1 MREGPSELE
10 VATPFS
16 ASLRCLAQGL
26 AHCRCSINMHQIG
39 QSGSEPGMKA
49 SWHSWGMAPCRVSRE
64 GGSVGVSFLL
74 AMDKFPRVTR
84 AGLGRSSEHVTLA
97 EAGCC
102 WTVTGALIHHVNSLS
117 KNHTKLGPVG
127 DRVCTRALE
136 RESGEPH
143 SCPDFAPLN
152 RLGVQVFTPAPSA
165 DPRPLLS
172 FGASPTTNT
181 RPAWP
186 PGFCTCVPSRWSL
199 PPAPSA
205 WFRAG
210 SYSEQT
216 PPPPRADHT
225 DLSPCFHTLG
235 ARSSSYTGC

>member
-1 MREGPSELE
+1 
-10 VATPFS
+10 
-16 ASLRCLAQGL
+16 
-26 AHCRCSINMHQIG
+26 
-39 QSGSEPGMKA
+39 MKA

-186 PGFCTCVPSRWSL
+186 PGFCTCVPSLWSL
-199 PPAPSA
+199 PPPHLL
-205 WFRAG
+205 G
-210 SYSEQT
+210 SEQVPILSRHPHLPGQTTQTFPRVST
-216 PPPPRADHT
+216 PWVREAAV
-225 DLSPCFHTLG
+225 TLG
-235 ARSSSYTGC
+235 AR